1 MNRLIVKYAGYS
13 TNKAYVAVDGQTL
26 KFDKKG
32 ECAFETEKPAV
43 TVSVFNVLEA
53 ASPSYYL
60 WSILY
65 FFVSVFGIFDS
76 YRDFKCRRIEAE
88 FIVRL
93 SGENRITL
101 RNRAFNKKG
110 ESEGVSVE
118 CDCDC
123 ETVRNSQFTDKAARR
138 RTLIMTAV
146 RIAMFIG
153 IIALI
158 IVIAINARK

>member
-1 MNRLIVKYAGYS
+1 M
-13 TNKAYVAVDGQTL
+13 
-26 KFDKKG
+26 
-32 ECAFETEKPAV
+32 
-43 TVSVFNVLEA
+43 
-53 ASPSYYL
+53 
-60 WSILY
+60 
-65 FFVSVFGIFDS
+65 
-76 YRDFKCRRIEAE
+76 
-88 FIVRL
+88 RL

-118 CDCDC
+118 CDCGC

>member
-13 TNKAYVAVDGQTL
+13 SNKAYVAADGQML
-26 KFDKKG
+26 KFGKNG
-32 ECAFETEKPAV
+32 ECAFETEKSAV

-65 FFVSVFGIFDS
+65 FFVSIFGIFDS
-76 YRDFKCRRIEAE
+76 YRDFKCRRLEAE

-93 SGENRITL
+93 SGENKITI
-101 RNRAFNKKG
+101 RNRAFKKKG
-110 ESEGVSVE
+110 ESEAVSVE
-118 CDCDC
+118 YDGGC
-123 ETVRNSQFTDKAARR
+123 ETVKNSQFIDKAARR

-146 RIAMFIG
+146 RVALFIG
-153 IIALI
+153 IALLI
-158 IVIAINARK
+158 IFLAINLRK